1 MDIKLQKPKCLE
13 NASTIAGFQKAFSS
27 EICK

>member
-1 MDIKLQKPKCLE
+1 MDIKLQRPESLE
-13 NASTIAGFQKAFSS
+13 NASNIAGFQKAFSS